1 MKVKIHPQKIIA
13 QSTTEPIMWGGY
25 QFPKFLRD
33 KDDIYIK
40 FSGRPDSA
48 SSYGK
53 DEEKDPVYVS
63 KDMGETWTLSTLKDW
78 ENKANILPNGDRFEF
93 KAYPVIKDFEKFPH
107 LSNERKC
114 GEINYAFTID
124 EVKDILGEKIAK
136 TFRALRT
143 KKGETTP
150 QIEECNVNW
159 DNMPTTFYND
169 AEPFFVRLFP
179 ASTRTIKVDK
189 NNTLWTT
196 VYTYG
201 FDENKKLL
209 SRRVCLH
216 ILKSD
221 DFGHNWDYVSTI
233 PYDEKFSPEGGIGV
247 EGFNETTIEFLADG
261 SMLTIFRSGSL
272 DFRFKDYEIPKLYYA
287 KSFDEGKTWTE
298 PAVFYDYGVCPA
310 SSRIN
315 DTTLVMAS
323 GRPGVYI
330 RFCTDPKGE
339 KWDDV
344 IELLHVPEEDFYTA
358 YYEYSCS
365 NVDILVYDEK
375 TLFATY
381 SDFTHNTPE
390 GERAKSIVVQKI
402 TL

>member
-1 MKVKIHPQKIIA
+1 MCERK
-13 QSTTEPIMWGGY
+13 
-25 QFPKFLRD
+25 
-33 KDDIYIK
+33 
-40 FSGRPDSA
+40 
-48 SSYGK
+48 
-53 DEEKDPVYVS
+53 
-63 KDMGETWTLSTLKDW
+63 
-78 ENKANILPNGDRFEF
+78 
-93 KAYPVIKDFEKFPH
+93 IKD
-107 LSNERKC
+107 N
-114 GEINYAFTID
+114 NYAFTID
-124 EVKDILGEKIAK
+124 EVKDILGDKVTK
-136 TFRALRT
+136 TFRALRI

-150 QIEECNVNW
+150 VIEECNVNW
-159 DNMPTTFYND
+159 DNMPIS
-169 AEPFFVRLFP
+169 FFTNFGEEKQPLFARIFP
-179 ASTRTIKVDK
+179 ASSRNIKVDK

-196 VYTYG
+196 AYSFG
-201 FDENKKLL
+201 FDENKRLL
-209 SRRVCLH
+209 SKRSCLH

-221 DFGHNWDYVSTI
+221 DFGYNWDYVSTI
-233 PYDEKFSPEGGIGV
+233 PYNEKFNPADGV
-247 EGFNETTIEFLADG
+247 AQPEGFNEATIEFLNDD
-261 SMLTIFRSGSL
+261 SMLIIFRSGTL
-272 DFRFKDYEIPKLYYA
+272 DWSYKDYEIPNLYYA
-287 KSFDEGKTWTE
+287 KSFDHGKTWTE
-298 PAVFYDYGVCPA
+298 PASFYKYGVCPA

-402 TL
+402 TLE